1 MKYVVLDLEMCRI
14 PKSLM
19 TEEYKWTRETIQ
31 IGAVLLDERYNVVKK
46 FSIISS

>member
-19 TEEYKWTRETIQ
+19 TNDKVEHLGVTLGDVFRRLQ
-31 IGAVLLDERYNVVKK
+31 LQVAV
-46 FSIISS
+46 